1 MNLANSS
8 NMLHKHAYKDSLFP
22 LTAQILIPTA
32 SITTA
37 DCLLLYSFVC
47 LSKSLFL
54 NVFVAKVKASVAQHE
69 FWPSFGLVMSG
80 GQMPGIS

>member
-1 MNLANSS
+1 MNLLSHPTCYINVRIKT
-8 NMLHKHAYKDSLFP
+8 LYF
-22 LTAQILIPTA
+22 LIPTA

-37 DCLLLYSFVC
+37 DCLLLYTVSAS
-47 LSKSLFL
+47 SKSLFL